1 MTRGRTAAAAVAVLV
16 EAAQA
21 AAAAVAVAVKDKI
34 VRHISIA
41 SYFIV
46 KKEKYR
52 FKKKQIIT

>member
-21 AAAAVAVAVKDKI
+21 AAAAVAVKDKI